1 MSVRKSPQKI
11 FSAPK
16 THNNKRKAIFLVE
29 ILVIILLI
37 VGTIISFVALDE
49 FAPSDYFKKF
59 TNLALLKRPSQKKEE
74 KSFEEKIKKVIDKKI
89 LDVTAV
95 EKSSGGYY
103 SIKSKEGVNV
113 VMVGDKDLEFQA
125 RTLQTVLSKAKIENR
140 VASLVDFRFDKIV
153 VQYSR

>member
-37 VGTIISFVALDE
+37 TGTIISFVALDE

-74 KSFEEKIKKVIDKKI
+74 KSFEEKIREAIDKKI
-89 LDVTAV
+89 LDVTAI
-95 EKSSGGYY
+95 EKSN
-103 SIKSKEGVNV
+103 EGL
-113 VMVGDKDLEFQA
+113 GFQA